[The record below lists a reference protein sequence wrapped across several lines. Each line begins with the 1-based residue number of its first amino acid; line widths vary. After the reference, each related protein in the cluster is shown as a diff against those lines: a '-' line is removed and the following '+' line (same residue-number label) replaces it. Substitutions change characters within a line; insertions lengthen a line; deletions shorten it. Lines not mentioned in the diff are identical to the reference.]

1 MSRTRA
7 DLDSLV
13 REVGAA
19 LPQPRGRRGR
29 RAGRWGCS
37 APSPRMSGQVAGR
50 LATRPLGLGKGSNG
64 CFAGPGPEALSH
76 RAEVD
81 LPGRGQARVQSSELP
96 SGPEAAVNYLPAT
109 QQPGIPSLG

>member
-81 LPGRGQARVQSSELP
+81 LPGRGQAR
-96 SGPEAAVNYLPAT
+96 GPKL
-109 QQPGIPSLG
+109 